1 MPMCQGDAQ
10 KRHKSN
16 TAINE
21 IVVDGRRYQ
30 LVPAAA
36 PQPAPAPPPI
46 VYEPIKIEHAI
57 VKAEPIIKAEQPP
70 PLTPSKLCLACIF

>member
-36 PQPAPAPPPI
+36 TQPAPAPPPI

-70 PLTPSKLCLACIF
+70 PLMPSRYVLPAF